1 MRILPQ
7 RRTRHTGGYKVTK
20 ATEELKLAVLV
31 ELSHVP
37 LTNKILAK
45 RLGFNDPRPVRQA
58 VHDLIVD
65 DNQAIISTPKGIK
78 FADSA
83 EEIDENITTIDS
95 YIEKFGARKKHLKI
109 ARRNFTEQLKMKLVV

>member
-1 MRILPQ
+1 M
-7 RRTRHTGGYKVTK
+7 TK
-20 ATEELKLAVLV
+20 ATPELKHHVLM

-65 DNQAIISTPKGIK
+65 ENHAIIFTPNGIK
-78 FADSA
+78 FADST
-83 EEIDENITTIDS
+83 EEIDKNLETIEN

-109 ARRNFTEQLKMKLVV
+109 ARRNFTEQLKMKLVGL